1 MRKLKMPIKGSG
13 WELLITRQSVQ
24 TRGDR
29 KRTIGK
35 YKIFHDGVEQGSL
48 AGTSVETKGP
58 GDNKVAG
65 NGRRVEAGVYPLAT
79 HGGAHY
85 VTIGYRVSNDPDQ
98 TPKPGLELRHTGNR
112 SEILVHP
119 GHGFLASVGCINLTA
134 PLKSASTDIP
144 FVDSRDRVIAAINDL
159 TTFAGASF
167 PHHNDQ
173 PIANAWVVIDGEP

>member
-35 YKIFHDGVEQGSL
+35 YKIFHDGAEQGGL

-65 NGRRVEAGVYPLAT
+65 NGRRVEAGVYPSPRTEEPTTSQSDIASAT
-79 HGGAHY
+79 
-85 VTIGYRVSNDPDQ
+85 IPI
-98 TPKPGLELRHTGNR
+98 RHQNQDW
-112 SEILVHP
+112 
-119 GHGFLASVGCINLTA
+119 N
-134 PLKSASTDIP
+134 
-144 FVDSRDRVIAAINDL
+144 
-159 TTFAGASF
+159 
-167 PHHNDQ
+167 
-173 PIANAWVVIDGEP
+173 